1 MTKQNQS
8 SLAQLPSDYFKDT
21 YGLSATHSEVL
32 AATPYFVGERALDI
46 GSGRGRN
53 ALYLAQHGFTVDAF
67 DVNPHA
73 IQILDNIIEK
83 EGIETIRTAV
93 RDLNQDPTINADYD
107 VLVCTVVMMFL
118 QPETIPPLIEQ
129 MQKSTRPGGINIIVC
144 AMDTEA
150 YPVKSDL
157 TFSFKEGELRDYY
170 QGWEFLKYN
179 EDVGQLHRRNPDGS
193 YVQMQFATMIAK
205 KSR

>member
-1 MTKQNQS
+1 MTKNKAV
-8 SLAQLPSDYFKDT
+8 SLAERPVNYFKDT
-21 YGLSATHSEVL
+21 YGLSATHSEVI
-32 AATPYFVGERALDI
+32 AATPYFVGDTALDI

-53 ALYLAQHGFTVDAF
+53 AIYLAQHGFTVDAF
-67 DVNPHA
+67 DVNPQA
-73 IQILDNIIEK
+73 IQILDQIIEK
-83 EGIETIRTAV
+83 EGIGTIRTAV
-93 RDLNQDPTINADYD
+93 KDLNHDPVISGEYD

-118 QPETIPPLIEQ
+118 QPDTIPPLLEQ
-129 MQKSTRPGGINIIVC
+129 MQKATKPGGINIIVC

-170 QGWEFLKYN
+170 QGWELLKYN

-193 YVQMQFATMIAK
+193 FVQMQFATLIAK
-205 KSR
+205 KTP